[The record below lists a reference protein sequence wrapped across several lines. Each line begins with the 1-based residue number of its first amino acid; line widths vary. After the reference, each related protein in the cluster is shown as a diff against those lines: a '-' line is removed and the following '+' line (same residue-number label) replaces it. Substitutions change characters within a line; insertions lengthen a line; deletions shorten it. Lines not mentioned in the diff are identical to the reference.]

1 MARFAGAIGYKLE
14 DVESAPGVWVPDIVE
29 RNLRGDIRR
38 DTRQV
43 RDGENLNPDLSTS
56 HLIEVVADEYAREN
70 YAVIVY
76 AVVNGVRWKVDSVE
90 LKHPRLILR
99 LGRRYN
105 GPTPPA
111 TP

>member
-1 MARFAGAIGYKLE
+1 MARFAAAIGY
-14 DVESAPGVWVPDIVE
+14 DQGQVESAPGVWTSSIVE
-29 RNLRGDIRR
+29 RELRGDIRR

-43 RDGENLNPDLSTS
+43 RDGENLNSDLSTS

-70 YAVIVY
+70 YAVIKY
-76 AVVNGVRWKVDSVE
+76 AVVNGVRWVVDSVE
-90 LKHPRLILR
+90 VKRPRLILR